1 MYNCIMPKLVYD
13 HSLTIGL
20 YSMESQNLSWRY
32 LTEDD
37 SEEYNGQQFQ
47 PENETLVSWNKTSI
61 IIIHVLVIIQT

>member
-1 MYNCIMPKLVYD
+1 MPKLVYD